1 LIDRLSTRNIYPL
14 FQISKIGDDEDYFD
28 MEDKLAVI
36 TGASGPIGV
45 EIAKK
50 ICC

>member
-1 LIDRLSTRNIYPL
+1 
-14 FQISKIGDDEDYFD
+14 

-50 ICC
+50 ICCWRCKSDVNIW